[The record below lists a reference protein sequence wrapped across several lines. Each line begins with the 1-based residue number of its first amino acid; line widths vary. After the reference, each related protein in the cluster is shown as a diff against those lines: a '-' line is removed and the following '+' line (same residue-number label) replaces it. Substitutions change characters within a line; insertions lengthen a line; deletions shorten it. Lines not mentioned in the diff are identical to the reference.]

1 MKKFV
6 FTKLLVAACCI
17 IGIGALYA
25 PPSYAVTAY
34 NGTISDNFDGATLNT
49 RLWKPFQ
56 NPQTQWVQQGGELR
70 LTLGQGAGS
79 QEGAG
84 VKSKFSLKGDFEMT
98 VDYRLITWPPANGV
112 RLGFEGPGFSADD
125 YTEFMIKR
133 VSHGSNEGSM
143 SGKEA
148 FLAAFKEGADWFATE
163 ISWPIDY
170 IVQGE
175 QGSLKLTRVGSV
187 LTGSCSKNDAP
198 WSDPWLVIRSHDY
211 STPTGL
217 PEWVAVTLWANGT
230 PSTTVEIAFDNF
242 QVSYD
247 QVKFISDPSPLTLL
261 LLD

>member
-1 MKKFV
+1 MKKYAV
-6 FTKLLVAACCI
+6 TKLLVAACCL
-17 IGIGALYA
+17 IGICSLYA
-25 PPSYAVTAY
+25 PLSYAAY

-70 LTLGQGAGS
+70 LTIGQGAGS
-79 QEGAG
+79 QDGAG
-84 VKSKFSLKGDFEMT
+84 VNSKFRLKGDFEMT

-125 YTEFMIKR
+125 YIEFMVKR
-133 VSHGSNEGSM
+133 ISRSADEQPDPSQEVYM
-143 SGKEA
+143 
-148 FLAAFKEGADWFATE
+148 AAFKEETTWWGTDVETVTTPDE
-163 ISWPIDY
+163 H
-170 IVQGE
+170 GT
-175 QGSLKLTRVGSV
+175 LKLTRAGSV
-187 LTGSCSKNDAP
+187 LTGYFSKNGG
-198 WSDPWLVIRSHDY
+198 SSQVIYSHDY

-230 PSTTVEIAFDNF
+230 PTTNVEIAFDNF

-247 QVKFISDPSPLTLL
+247 QVKFIQDLSPLNLL